1 MQVFNYWV
9 LGATILSFVSYI
21 SAILLEKGKKYF
33 QYEKVLDRIENK
45 YDSLRSSRREMLVIL
60 LYL

>member
-9 LGATILSFVSYI
+9 LGATILSFVSYL

-33 QYEKVLDRIENK
+33 HYEKVLDRIENK